1 MLLMLKKQLLSLLK
15 QALMLNK
22 TGVLFEGII
31 AQPKVTIRDSI
42 SVQVFCY
49 ILKDLLTKLC
59 TDQNLFLL
67 LAPCLKL

>member
-22 TGVLFEGII
+22 TGVLFEGVI

-42 SVQVFCY
+42 SVQV
-49 ILKDLLTKLC
+49 
-59 TDQNLFLL
+59 LL
-67 LAPCLKL
+67 LHFKRFAD